1 MEIRS
6 VFNFSRRDRSRIEEL
21 VFSRICSKYT
31 YTYKSYN
38 ISYIIIYAHIE
49 VYPSITRNTYTLQY
63 MAWLRA
69 YTVPVCIVSVKNL
82 LSLYWRGM
90 QVVQAAILNWI
101 DES

>member
-1 MEIRS
+1 
-6 VFNFSRRDRSRIEEL
+6 
-21 VFSRICSKYT
+21 
-31 YTYKSYN
+31 
-38 ISYIIIYAHIE
+38 
-49 VYPSITRNTYTLQY
+49 

-69 YTVPVCIVSVKNL
+69 YTVPVCIVLVKNL